1 MKISIIK
8 IIIQIQDKHIDQK
21 YSNNKIVIVN
31 KYQYR
36 NNNIHNLYQE
46 KQYVVIIYKLKIKI
60 NIQ

>member
-21 YSNNKIVIVN
+21 YNSNNKIVVN

>member
-1 MKISIIK
+1 M
-8 IIIQIQDKHIDQK
+8 
-21 YSNNKIVIVN
+21 VIVN